1 MLYHPVGT
9 LGISHIFI
17 LINIIINA
25 IKLVMPVLF
34 ISLEGFIRINT
45 NSKIYRQYPYIRR
58 KNSFFVR
65 PLETGRKASL
75 WQCQKAQSNSPNCL
89 KRSETKE

>member
-1 MLYHPVGT
+1 V
-9 LGISHIFI
+9 FI
-17 LINIIINA
+17 LINIIIDA
-25 IKLVMPVLF
+25 IKLLMPVLL

-45 NSKIYRQYPYIRR
+45 DSKIYRQYPYIVE
-58 KNSFFVR
+58 NSFFVR

-89 KRSETKE
+89 KRAETFVLIGF